1 MPRYEY
7 TCMNCD
13 EYKEIER
20 KISDEEVFPL
30 CEKCGYKMIRSYKS
44 IGVQFKGPGFY
55 KTDNKK

>member
-1 MPRYEY
+1 
-7 TCMNCD
+7 MNCD